1 MATITTDIRTIGNKK
16 YKFTIKC
23 SSTGKF
29 STNYDADF
37 NGINRKTEFDTQAEL
52 LKEISRVCNALSDLK
67 TETNFLIYYT
77 ITHKKTLGTAMFG
90 EKPKVSAIE
99 LSYAVVRERKIG
111 SDVKVEILNE
121 GTFGGQHDGDMLD
134 GFYREGYV
142 TSTVMDRFEHKVPF
156 DIVVYNNLKTLSKA
170 IEDLATKMNQTLTPD
185 FVKSLATNDVKLIN

>member
-16 YKFTIKC
+16 YKFQIKC

-29 STNYDADF
+29 STDYDADF
-37 NGINRKTEFDTQAEL
+37 NGINRKNEFDTQAEL
-52 LKEISRVCNALSDLK
+52 LKEISRVCNALADLK

-77 ITHKKTLGTAMFG
+77 ITHKKTFGTAMFG
-90 EKPKVSAIE
+90 EKPKVSTIE
-99 LSYAVVRERKIG
+99 LSYAAVRERKIG
-111 SDVKVEILNE
+111 SDVKMEILNE

-142 TSTVMDRFEHKVPF
+142 SSTVMDKFEHKVTF
-156 DIVVYNNLKTLSKA
+156 DIVVYNNLKTLAQA
-170 IEDLATKMNQTLTPD
+170 IEDLATRMNQTLTPD

>member
-16 YKFTIKC
+16 YKFPIKC

-37 NGINRKTEFDTQAEL
+37 NGINRKNEFDTQAEL
-52 LKEISRVCNALSDLK
+52 LKEISRVCNALADLK

-77 ITHKKTLGTAMFG
+77 ITHKKTFGTAMFG
-90 EKPKVSAIE
+90 EKPKVSTIE

-111 SDVKVEILNE
+111 SDVKMEILNE
-121 GTFGGQHDGDMLD
+121 GTFGGQHDGEMLD

-142 TSTVMDRFEHKVPF
+142 SSTVMDKFEHKVTF
-156 DIVVYNNLKTLSKA
+156 DIVVYNNLKTLAQA
-170 IEDLATKMNQTLTPD
+170 IEDLATRMNQTLTPD